1 MSYHEEIVRQIDLI
15 NEYLTKELFHPNKG
29 FGELTLVQLRTIIFI
44 KNKKTAS
51 LREIARDL
59 NITKPAAQSLVNK
72 LLRTQWLQ
80 QVNSDN
86 NHKDIQF
93 QLSATA
99 GARFKRF
106 LMRERQVYAKN
117 MTYLT
122 IREKEGLIRILH
134 KIICHINLS

>member
-72 LLRTQWLQ
+72 LLKTQWLQ
-80 QVNSDN
+80 QVNS

-99 GARFKRF
+99 GVRFKKF
-106 LMRERQVYAKN
+106 LVRERQVYAKN

-134 KIICHINLS
+134 KIISHINLS